1 MNSKHPT
8 RQQIEQQVYE
18 LLLEYDVRSVP
29 VPVEAIA
36 IGKGLPIVETE
47 MTPEMSGALIKSQAI
62 QGIAVNASQAPVR
75 KRFTVAH
82 ELAHHLLNHI
92 DSDHVDWQF
101 TVIRRDGRS
110 SEAED
115 DQEIAAN
122 FFAAS
127 LLMPKHL
134 LRQDIERYKRFDGE
148 VRLDDN
154 DLLLLAKKYKV
165 SKDAMRYR
173 LQNLGFISWA

>member
-1 MNSKHPT
+1 MNSTHLT
-8 RQQIEQQVYE
+8 RRDIEQQVKDILDE
-18 LLLEYDVRSVP
+18 FSISSVP
-29 VPVEAIA
+29 VPVETIA
-36 IGKGLPIVETE
+36 RGKGLLIVETQ
-47 MTPEMSGALIKSQAI
+47 MDPDVSGALIKNENV

-82 ELAHHLLNHI
+82 ELAHHILNHV
-92 DSDHVDWQF
+92 DKDHLDWQF
-101 TVIRRDGRS
+101 TVIRRDGLS

-115 DQEIAAN
+115 YQEIIAN

-134 LRQDIERYKRFDGE
+134 LRQDIERFKRFDGE
-148 VRLDDN
+148 IRIEEA
-154 DLLLLAKKYKV
+154 DLFLLAKKYKV
-165 SKDAMRYR
+165 SEMAMRYR

>member
-1 MNSKHPT
+1 MSIRQLT
-8 RQQIEQQVYE
+8 RRQIEQQVFD
-18 LLLEYDVRSVP
+18 LLNEHGIDAVP

-36 IGKGLPIVETE
+36 RAEGLPIVETDME
-47 MTPEMSGALIKSQAI
+47 ADVSGALIRSGNL
-62 QGIAVNASQAPVR
+62 QGIAVNSSQAPVR

-82 ELAHHLLNHI
+82 ELAHFLLNHI
-92 DSDHVDWQF
+92 DKDHVDWHF

-134 LRQDIERYKRFDGE
+134 LRKDVERQRRFDGE
-148 VRLDDN
+148 VHFEESDVT
-154 DLLLLAKKYKV
+154 LLAKKYKV
-165 SKDAMRYR
+165 SEQAMRYR
-173 LQNLGFISWA
+173 LQNLGFMSWA

>member
-1 MNSKHPT
+1 MT
-8 RQQIEQQVYE
+8 RQLTRREIEAQVE
-18 LLLEYDVRSVP
+18 GLLREHDIDSVP

-36 IGKGLPIVETE
+36 RAKGLPIVEAE
-47 MTPEMSGALIKSQAI
+47 MEADVSGALIRGGDL

-82 ELAHHLLNHI
+82 ELAHFLL
-92 DSDHVDWQF
+92 DHVDNDHLDWEF

-127 LLMPKHL
+127 LLMPKEI
-134 LRQDIERYKRFDGE
+134 LRQDVESYLRFDGE
-148 VRLDDN
+148 VRLEDGDV
-154 DLLLLAKKYKV
+154 LMLAKKYKV
-165 SKDAMRYR
+165 SEAAMRYR
-173 LQNLGFISWA
+173 LQNLGFMSWA

>member
-1 MNSKHPT
+1 MKQLT
-8 RQQIEQQVYE
+8 RKQIEQQVFD
-18 LLLEYDVRSVP
+18 LLIEHDVDSVP

-36 IGKGLPIVETE
+36 RAQGLPIVETE
-47 MTPEMSGALIKSQAI
+47 MEADVSGALIRSGNL
-62 QGIAVNASQAPVR
+62 QGIAINASQAPVR

-82 ELAHHLLNHI
+82 ELAHFLLNHV
-92 DSDHVDWQF
+92 DKDHVDWQF

-134 LRQDIERYKRFDGE
+134 LRQDVERHKRFDGE
-148 VRLDDN
+148 ILLDDS
-154 DLLLLAKKYKV
+154 DVLLLAKKYKV
-165 SKDAMRYR
+165 SEAAMRYR
-173 LQNLGFISWA
+173 LQNLSFMSWA

>member
-1 MNSKHPT
+1 MKQLT
-8 RQQIEQQVYE
+8 RKQIEQQVLD
-18 LLLEYDVRSVP
+18 LLVEHDIDSVP
-29 VPVEAIA
+29 VPIEAIA
-36 IGKGLPIVETE
+36 RAQGLPIVETKME
-47 MTPEMSGALIKSQAI
+47 ADVSGALIRSGNL
-62 QGIAVNASQAPVR
+62 QGIAINSSQAPNR

-82 ELAHHLLNHI
+82 ELAHFLLNHV
-92 DSDHVDWQF
+92 DKDHIDWQF

-134 LRQDIERYKRFDGE
+134 LRQDVERHKRFDGE
-148 VRLDDN
+148 IQLDDS
-154 DLLLLAKKYKV
+154 DVLLLAKKYKV
-165 SKDAMRYR
+165 SEAAMRYR
-173 LQNLGFISWA
+173 LQNLSFMSWA

>member
-1 MNSKHPT
+1 MKQLT
-8 RQQIEQQVYE
+8 RRQIEQQVSD
-18 LLLEYDVRSVP
+18 LLIEHAIDSIP

-36 IGKGLPIVETE
+36 RAEGLPIVETE
-47 MTPEMSGALIKSQAI
+47 MEADVSGALIRGGNL
-62 QGIAVNASQAPVR
+62 QGIAINASQAPTR

-82 ELAHHLLNHI
+82 ELAHFLLDHV
-92 DSDHVDWQF
+92 DKDHVDWQF
-101 TVIRRDGRS
+101 TVLRRDGRS

-134 LRQDIERYKRFDGE
+134 LRQDVERQKRFDGE
-148 VRLDDN
+148 IRFDDS
-154 DLLLLAKKYKV
+154 DVLLLAKKYKV
-165 SKDAMRYR
+165 SETAMRYR
-173 LQNLGFISWA
+173 LQNLGYMSWA

>member
-1 MNSKHPT
+1 MKFIQPT
-8 RQQIEQQVYE
+8 RRQIEQQVDALLAE
-18 LLLEYDVRSVP
+18 LGVNSVP

-36 IGKGLPIVETE
+36 RAKGLPIVETE
-47 MTPEMSGALIKSQAI
+47 MEAEVSGALIRSGDL

-75 KRFTVAH
+75 KRFTIAH
-82 ELAHHLLNHI
+82 ELAHYLLNHI
-92 DSDHVDWQF
+92 DKDHIDWQF

-127 LLMPKHL
+127 LLMPKQI
-134 LRQDIERYKRFDGE
+134 LRIDVEAHKRFNGE
-148 VRLDDN
+148 IQLDDS
-154 DLLLLAKKYKV
+154 DVLLLARKYKV
-165 SKDAMRYR
+165 SEAAMRYR
-173 LQNLGFISWA
+173 LQNLGFMSWA

>member
-1 MNSKHPT
+1 MKQLT
-8 RQQIEQQVYE
+8 RKQIEQQVFD
-18 LLLEYDVRSVP
+18 LLIEHDIDSVP

-36 IGKGLPIVETE
+36 RAEGLPIVETE
-47 MTPEMSGALIKSQAI
+47 MEADVSGALIRSGNL
-62 QGIAVNASQAPVR
+62 QGIAINASQMPVR

-82 ELAHHLLNHI
+82 ELAHFLLNHV
-92 DSDHVDWQF
+92 DKDHVDWQF

-134 LRQDIERYKRFDGE
+134 LRQDVERHKRFDGE
-148 VRLDDN
+148 ILLDDS
-154 DLLLLAKKYKV
+154 DVLLLAKKYKV
-165 SKDAMRYR
+165 SEAAMRYR
-173 LQNLGFISWA
+173 LQNLSFMSWA

>member
-1 MNSKHPT
+1 MKQLT
-8 RQQIEQQVYE
+8 RKQIEQQVSD
-18 LLLEYDVRSVP
+18 LLIEHAIDSVP

-36 IGKGLPIVETE
+36 RAEGLPIVETE
-47 MTPEMSGALIKSQAI
+47 MEADVSGALIRSGDL
-62 QGIAVNASQAPVR
+62 QGIAINASQAPVR

-82 ELAHHLLNHI
+82 ELAHFLLDHV
-92 DSDHVDWQF
+92 DKDHVDWQF

-134 LRQDIERYKRFDGE
+134 LRQDVERHKRFDGE
-148 VRLDDN
+148 IQLDDS
-154 DLLLLAKKYKV
+154 DVLLLAKKYKV
-165 SKDAMRYR
+165 SEAAMRYR
-173 LQNLGFISWA
+173 LQNLSFMSWA